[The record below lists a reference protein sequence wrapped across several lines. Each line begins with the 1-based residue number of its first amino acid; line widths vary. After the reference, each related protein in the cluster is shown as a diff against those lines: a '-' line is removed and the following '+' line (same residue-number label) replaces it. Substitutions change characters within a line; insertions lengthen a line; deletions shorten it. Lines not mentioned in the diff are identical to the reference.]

1 MVKTGSKTMQ
11 KAVRIS
17 CPESWNRGRSKNGPK
32 PVENGPKRGFGG
44 PQRSQKAP
52 LRSRTGPSRS
62 QKGTKRR
69 SQAPPG
75 HPPKSYVDE
84 TKQSSLLAF
93 FKSRFFR
100 CSFGALSVLFWRLK
114 NGLKTASETR
124 SKPMVKTGSKTM
136 QKTVR
141 ISCPKSWNRG
151 ESADRQ
157 NQAITEERRHRER
170 LEKSYS
176 HGSRGSQMTRTLT
189 GIGRAFAD
197 HSKLP

>member
-100 CSFGALSVLFWRLK
+100 CSFGALLVLFWRLK

-141 ISCPKSWNRG
+141 IS
-151 ESADRQ
+151 
-157 NQAITEERRHRER
+157 
-170 LEKSYS
+170 
-176 HGSRGSQMTRTLT
+176 
-189 GIGRAFAD
+189 
-197 HSKLP
+197 

>member
-17 CPESWNRGRSKNGPK
+17 CPKSWNRRRSETGPK

-124 SKPMVKTGSKTM
+124 SKTGSKTM
-136 QKTVR
+136 QKAVER
-141 ISCPKSWNRG
+141 ARFPVLFLDQLDKLRKKSVV
-151 ESADRQ
+151 
-157 NQAITEERRHRER
+157 
-170 LEKSYS
+170 
-176 HGSRGSQMTRTLT
+176 
-189 GIGRAFAD
+189 
-197 HSKLP
+197 